1 MMSGKDY
8 LRKIARMELFIQS
21 KKERLAVLKEMSSSI
36 SSPGFD
42 DMPKSPNKGKSRLE
56 ETILKYIELENE
68 IKADEEN
75 LEHEKLIILEAIGK
89 IEEPEYQTVLISR
102 YFKHQTWDEIAN
114 SLFYTKRWI
123 YSLHGRALEK
133 LDEKLLKA

>member
-102 YFKHQTWDEIAN
+102 YFKHKTWDEIASN
-114 SLFYTKRWI
+114 MFYSKRWI
-123 YSLHGRALEK
+123 YSLHGSALK
-133 LDEKLLKA
+133 RLDEKLN